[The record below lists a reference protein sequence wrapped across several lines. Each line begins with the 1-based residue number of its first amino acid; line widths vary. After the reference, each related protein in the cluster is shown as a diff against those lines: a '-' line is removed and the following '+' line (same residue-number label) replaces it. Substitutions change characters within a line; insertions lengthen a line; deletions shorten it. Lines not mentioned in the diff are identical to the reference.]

1 MKRKQKQHIPHPSQA
16 GFTLIESLVAIIV
29 VAVLLTAMAPVMV
42 LSTATRMQSKRVERG
57 VEASKAYMNALQSRA
72 IPAPAHT
79 VQVAGEYTPPAT
91 PGEKGQFQS
100 KRGNFASVSA
110 PSSGDFTCTTPGANG
125 YCKNLPT
132 ASLYCFDIDG
142 IAGCDSTSKSDLIV
156 QAARSTTVANG
167 SDDSNKGYLMM
178 VRVYRADALRNGGSL
193 KTQKD
198 LEGKKQATAT
208 AGMGARLLPLVEMTT
223 EIRPLTPDYQDFCD
237 RMSCKQ

>member
-1 MKRKQKQHIPHPSQA
+1 MKRKQKQHIPHSSQA

-57 VEASKAYMNALQSRA
+57 VEASKAYINALQSRA

-79 VQVAGEYTPPAT
+79 VQVAGEYTASNKT
-91 PGEKGQFQS
+91 FQS
-100 KRGNFASVSA
+100 KRDKFADAPA
-110 PSSGDFTCTTPGANG
+110 PSAADFTCTTPGANG

-156 QAARSTTVANG
+156 QAVRSTTVANG

-193 KTQKD
+193 KTQKQQ
-198 LEGKKQATAT
+198 GQKQATAT

-237 RMSCKQ
+237 RMSCKE